1 MHGKKHA
8 AKSTEKGENRT
19 SSDGPGEGSDG
30 EHSIVQSINRSDVP
44 MLRGLYVPISPHLNA
59 LMSWHQCVVLL

>member
-8 AKSTEKGENRT
+8 ANSTEKGENRT

-30 EHSIVQSINRSDVP
+30 GVSTFKHSIVST
-44 MLRGLYVPISPHLNA
+44 L
-59 LMSWHQCVVLL
+59 